1 MGIFTFEL
9 SSNTWTLLNDA
20 IKISN
25 YLHLSLD
32 FLTKQNDSDAIFIPK
47 TNEIDFYNNL
57 IKYLSLAKYK
67 SKWILQ
73 GFPAFKRCFHNV

>member
-67 SKWILQ
+67 SK
-73 GFPAFKRCFHNV
+73 